1 MAFSFS
7 TWKQAL
13 TARHEIGARRQ
24 FVFLYVLFT
33 VILTVYSTL
42 IIRDQLETIA
52 LISELKN
59 DTVPLMVERLRT
71 ARSFDTLRFE
81 ADKAI
86 HAETEDRSAQGLY
99 YVSVHASSP
108 EFVNDPVMGAL
119 AAKLS
124 WLLQDFEYAQRGALI
139 APWSSLSEQMAQAA
153 DQMSF
158 EGVALGNKSIA
169 AVDEDLSDSLRSSIW
184 TLLLGI
190 LLQSLTL
197 LYIAVVF
204 VDPLK
209 KLGKYLY
216 RLEGNATQEA
226 IHLPSHTREIKSI
239 ERAVN
244 QLSTTLQQNRQV
256 TEDLRQSELLLK
268 QEMVAAQEATRTKS
282 EFISNISHEIR
293 TPLCAITG
301 MVYVLERSGL
311 TPHQAKRLEL
321 INQCSTHLN
330 ELITRVL
337 DLSKIEAHMLTL
349 ENRAFTLGPLFDEC
363 HALFATQA
371 AEKHLAYSLHIP
383 AHVRSLQLRGDP
395 LRIKEI
401 AINLLSNAIK
411 FTSVGQVVVQ
421 VELLERGAAQNVNIK
436 ITVTDTGIGLSPE
449 QMGQLFQN
457 FSQGDS
463 STSRRYGGTGLGLSI
478 SQKLA
483 HLMSG
488 TLGAESL
495 PGKGSTFWCTLWVS
509 LGRAAPSG
517 TAAAIAADAADAA
530 PMAAPEATR
539 GEASVAMPL
548 VLTPLLP
555 TPPPLHAAPTT
566 AGVTPLCQQLAWL
579 AASNDPAALAMLEAH
594 WGDFEQGLGAALP
607 AIKRALEQYRLPEAT
622 ALLAATGCA
631 PTQPPPSPRLEQD
644 DRPVLLLVD
653 DNPSNLTYL
662 ASLLEEVYRLRV
674 ATSGPRAIALATSHP
689 PPDVV
694 LMDIAMPDM
703 DGLTTLR
710 AMKAYPAAQGIPV
723 VLITASHS
731 REIHAQAVRWG
742 AIGVIDRAT
751 TPTQLQ
757 RTVADALIKI
767 E

>member
-1 MAFSFS
+1 M
-7 TWKQAL
+7 
-13 TARHEIGARRQ
+13 
-24 FVFLYVLFT
+24 FLSIVFT

-42 IIRDQLETIA
+42 LIRDQLETIA

-71 ARSFDTLRFE
+71 ARDFDTLRFE

-86 HAETEDRSAQGLY
+86 HAESKDRSAQGLY
-99 YVSVHASSP
+99 YVSVHASTP

-124 WLLQDFEYAQRGALI
+124 GLLQDFEYAKRGDLI
-139 APWSSLSEQMAQAA
+139 EPWSQLSEQMTQAS
-153 DQMSF
+153 DQVSF
-158 EGVALGNKSIA
+158 EGVAMGNESIA
-169 AVDEDLSDSLRSSIW
+169 TVDEDLSGSLRSSVW

-197 LYIAVVF
+197 LYIAVAF
-204 VDPLK
+204 VGPLK

-216 RLEGNATQEA
+216 RLEGNPDQEA

-268 QEMVAAQEATRTKS
+268 QEMVAAQEANRTKS

-301 MVYVLERSGL
+301 MVYVLEHSGL
-311 TPHQAKRLEL
+311 TAHQAKRLQL
-321 INQCSTHLN
+321 IKQCSTHLN
-330 ELITRVL
+330 ELITQVL

-363 HALFATQA
+363 HAIFATQA
-371 AEKHLAYSLHIP
+371 AEKQLGCSLHIP
-383 AHVRSLQLRGDP
+383 SHVRSLQLRGDP

-401 AINLLSNAIK
+401 AINLLGNAIK
-411 FTSVGQVVVQ
+411 FTPAGQVVLQ
-421 VELLERGAAQNVNIK
+421 VDLLERGPEQNVKIK

-488 TLGAESL
+488 TLGVESL
-495 PGKGSTFWCTLWVS
+495 PGKGSTFWCTLWLS

-517 TAAAIAADAADAA
+517 TAAATSADAT
-530 PMAAPEATR
+530 PLVVPGATL
-539 GEASVAMPL
+539 GEAPGAVPL
-548 VLTPLLP
+548 ALNPAPP
-555 TPPPLHAAPTT
+555 TPPPLDMATT
-566 AGVTPLCQQLAWL
+566 AAGVTPLCQQLAWL
-579 AASNDPAALAMLEAH
+579 AASNDPAALAMLETH
-594 WGDFEQGLGAALP
+594 WGDFERGFGAALP

-622 ALLAATGCA
+622 ALLAAAGCA

-662 ASLLEEVYRLRV
+662 ATLLEDVYRLRV
-674 ATSGPRAIALATSHP
+674 ATSGPHAIALTTSHP

-694 LMDIAMPDM
+694 LMDIAMPGM

-710 AMKAYPAAQGIPV
+710 AMKAYPVCQGIPV
-723 VLITASHS
+723 VLITASPS
-731 REIHAQAVRWG
+731 SEVQAQAVLWG
-742 AIGVIDRAT
+742 ATGVMDRAAA
-751 TPTQLQ
+751 PTLL
-757 RTVADALIKI
+757 RRAVADALHKYQ
-767 E
+767 